1 MKDPNGKYNLI
12 GQSSIHKNKKLLMI
26 MGNIQEIIKIRNE
39 MVEVFIIGKQE
50 IFIKDNGQMGNNV
63 EKEFIQMI
71 KDINI
76 KVNGFKEFNMV
87 MEYKFG
93 KVEKK
98 INTKD
103 NLKKDKEMVKVYIS
117 IKMEILM
124 MDIGRKELKVVK
136 VS

>member
-1 MKDPNGKYNLI
+1 M
-12 GQSSIHKNKKLLMI
+12 
-26 MGNIQEIIKIRNE
+26 E
-39 MVEVFIIGKQE
+39 
-50 IFIKDNGQMGNNV
+50 NNV

-103 NLKKDKEMVKVYIS
+103 NFK
-117 IKMEILM
+117 
-124 MDIGRKELKVVK
+124 
-136 VS
+136 